1 MKNLSERLSS
11 LHLTSALLVGVILWL
26 AWGMALDGMASYTE
40 GFKTMN
46 RILIGMGW
54 YRIFR
59 RRNCSSS
66 GSWDFV

>member
-1 MKNLSERLSS
+1 
-11 LHLTSALLVGVILWL
+11 
-26 AWGMALDGMASYTE
+26 MALDGMASYTE